1 LVVGSPHPGGSH
13 STEGSSTVTFRQK
26 LQQAIAAH
34 ESILCV
40 GLDPELERLPSGLP
54 RTPDGVLQFNREII
68 AATSDVV
75 CAYKPNVA
83 FYEALG
89 PGGWDVLLQ
98 TVRSIPAGVPVI
110 GDAKRGDIGNTA
122 RAYATA
128 LFDRLGFDAATVSP
142 YLGGDALEPFLA
154 YADRGVLVLCR
165 TSNAGAAE
173 LQGLPVL
180 VDGESRPLYEVVV
193 QRARTWNVNGN
204 VGLVVGA
211 TAPAELDRVRALAPE
226 LPILVP
232 AIGTQGGDLAA
243 AARAH
248 RPTAPAIVSASRA
261 VIYAS
266 SGADFAAAARAAAI
280 NLRDALRAQLGAV
293 VR

>member
-1 LVVGSPHPGGSH
+1 MLCLVLGAPGPGGSH
-13 STEGSSTVTFRQK
+13 STEGSSTVTFCQK

-40 GLDPELERLPSGLP
+40 GLDPELDRLPAGLP
-54 RTPDGVLQFNREII
+54 RTPDGLLQFNREII
-68 AATSDVV
+68 AATADVV

-89 PGGWDVLLQ
+89 PGGWEILLQ
-98 TVRSIPAGVPVI
+98 TIRSVPAGVPVI

-173 LQGLPVL
+173 LQSLPVL
-180 VDGESRPLYEVVV
+180 VDGEKRPLYEVVV
-193 QRARTWNVNGN
+193 QRARAWNVNGN

-248 RPTAPAIVSASRA
+248 RSTAPAIVSASRA
-261 VIYAS
+261 VLYAS
-266 SGADFAAAARAAAI
+266 SGPDFAAAARAAAI
-280 NLRDALRAQLGAV
+280 NLRDALRAQL
-293 VR
+293 